1 VLDDVS
7 SALVN
12 LSRDQ
17 ACLQE
22 ILDNDGMQPIV
33 RLLAAKNAST
43 RIQALQLVG
52 MLSSNDKFCDVV
64 AKAGGTQPLLALL
77 HADGAE
83 VRLQVC
89 RENLRCVYVWC

>member
-1 VLDDVS
+1 MLDDVS

-33 RLLAAKNAST
+33 RLLSAKNAST

-52 MLSSNDKFCDVV
+52 NNINICDF
-64 AKAGGTQPLLALL
+64 
-77 HADGAE
+77 
-83 VRLQVC
+83 
-89 RENLRCVYVWC
+89 LRQINFFF